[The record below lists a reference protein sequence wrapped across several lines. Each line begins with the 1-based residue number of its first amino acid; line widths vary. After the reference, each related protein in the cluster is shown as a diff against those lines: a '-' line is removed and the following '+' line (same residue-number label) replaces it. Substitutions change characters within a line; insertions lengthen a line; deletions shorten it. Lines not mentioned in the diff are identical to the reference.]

1 MKKDYEIGHGKPPV
15 ATQFKKGK
23 SGNPRGRPQKP
34 SYYVKPQH
42 VTSVA
47 DDLLNEL
54 NQVVPVTANGKKKNV
69 TKQQLLVKNLV
80 AQALKGQSK
89 ALSLVWKLIKD
100 HGWDQTPKDVITY
113 TVTKEEI
120 AELEAFLR
128 DDSVFELPGKLSY
141 TSGPQSNSEE
151 VSEGAESCHGPNDEP
166 TSISDSTVSSDPSA

>member
-54 NQVVPVTANGKKKNV
+54 NQVVPVTTNGKKKNV

-100 HGWDQTPKDVITY
+100 HG
-113 TVTKEEI
+113 
-120 AELEAFLR
+120 
-128 DDSVFELPGKLSY
+128 
-141 TSGPQSNSEE
+141 
-151 VSEGAESCHGPNDEP
+151 
-166 TSISDSTVSSDPSA
+166 

>member
-23 SGNPRGRPQKP
+23 SGNPRGRPRKP
-34 SYYVKPQH
+34 SCYVKPQH

-69 TKQQLLVKNLV
+69 TQQQLLVKNLV
-80 AQALKGQSK
+80 AQELEGQSK

-100 HGWDQTPKDVITY
+100 HGWDQTPEDVITY
-113 TVTKEEI
+113 TVTKGQI
-120 AELEAFLR
+120 AKLEAVLS
-128 DDSVFELPGKLSY
+128 DDSIWELPDELPD

-151 VSEGAESCHGPNDEP
+151 VSR
-166 TSISDSTVSSDPSA
+166 